1 MANPTIYD
9 VADRAGV
16 SIATV
21 SRVLNT
27 PHRVN
32 DETRRRVLA
41 AIDELEFIPKAEASA
56 RARRNNYRIGVLAPF
71 FTYPSFVQRLRGVA
85 NALKGSEYELVVYSV
100 DSAEHYYSQLESL
113 PIVRRIDGLIVM
125 SLLIDD
131 LAAARLQQHQLHT
144 VLIESHHS
152 AFSGVEIDNVEGG
165 RLAARHLV
173 SLGHRNIGFI
183 GIDSEIAG
191 CTLPTSAIRLEGF
204 RSTMAE
210 LALPLRDIY
219 IRNAENDMAAAYAQA
234 KALLQLPERPTA
246 IFATSDLLALGVLKA
261 VRDVGL
267 RIPEDVAVMGFDDLD
282 IADYVGLTT
291 ISQSLDESGRVA
303 VELLLGRMA
312 EPTRPVQH
320 VRFPLRI
327 IRRTTA

>member
-267 RIPEDVAVMGFDDLD
+267 RIPEDVAVMGCDDLD